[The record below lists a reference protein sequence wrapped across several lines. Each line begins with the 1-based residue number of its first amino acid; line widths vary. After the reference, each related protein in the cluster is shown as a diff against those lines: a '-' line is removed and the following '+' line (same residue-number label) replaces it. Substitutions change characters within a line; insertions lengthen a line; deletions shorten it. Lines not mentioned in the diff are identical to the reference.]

1 MKNLDLNK
9 YGVQEMNAGEIICI
23 DGGSEARAS
32 TYMTGA
38 QMRAVGRAIVDG
50 FDAVCGFCNG
60 FFGF

>member
-9 YGVQEMNAGEIICI
+9 YGVQEMNAEEIICL
-23 DGGSEARAS
+23 DGGFLKTIPNVMGTRRAL
-32 TYMTGA
+32 
-38 QMRAVGRAIVDG
+38 IDG